1 MEETEKGKTLREGN
15 NEFQCSLKIQ
25 KKEKRFAKG
34 KISFGAVEKVR
45 KKKRFAE
52 KQINFGAV

>member
-25 KKEKRFAKG
+25 KKEKRFAEG
-34 KISFGAVEKVR
+34 RMSFSANEN
-45 KKKRFAE
+45 
-52 KQINFGAV
+52 Q